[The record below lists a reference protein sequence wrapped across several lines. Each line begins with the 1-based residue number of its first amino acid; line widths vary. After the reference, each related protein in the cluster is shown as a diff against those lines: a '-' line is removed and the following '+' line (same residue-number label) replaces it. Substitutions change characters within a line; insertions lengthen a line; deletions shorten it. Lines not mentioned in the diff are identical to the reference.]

1 VNITFIGGGVMG
13 EAMLSALLKKG
24 VAKPEA
30 IVVSDINHAR
40 LNVLQEKYHIRC
52 ISDNREAALGHSCD
66 VTVLAVKP
74 QSLNEVMAEL
84 KGELWGKTLV
94 LSIVAGATIKILSQG
109 LRHNSIVR
117 AMPNTPAQIG
127 EGISIWTATE
137 AVSQAQK
144 EMAQAILAA
153 LGREIYVN
161 DERYIDMATA
171 VSGSGPAYI
180 FLVIEALS
188 DAAVHIGLPRELA
201 EEMVVETVLG
211 SARLAQATGRHP
223 AELRNMVTSPG
234 GTTAEGLLRL
244 EEGGIRAILAQAVI
258 AAYEKAQALAEK
270 QR

>member
-1 VNITFIGGGVMG
+1 MNITFIGGGVMG

-30 IVVSDINHAR
+30 IVVSDINPAR
-40 LNVLQEKYHIRC
+40 LNVLQQKYHIRC
-52 ISDNREAALGHSCD
+52 TPHNNDAIKGSD
-66 VTVLAVKP
+66 VVVLAVKP
-74 QSLNEVMAEL
+74 QSLNEVSSQL
-84 KGELWGKTLV
+84 NGKLLPEQLA
-94 LSIVAGATIKILSQG
+94 LSIIAGATIKILSQG